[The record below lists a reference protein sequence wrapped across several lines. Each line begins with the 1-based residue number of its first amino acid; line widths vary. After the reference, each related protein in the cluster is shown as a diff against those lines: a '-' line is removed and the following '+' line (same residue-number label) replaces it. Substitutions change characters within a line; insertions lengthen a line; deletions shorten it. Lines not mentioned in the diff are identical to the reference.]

1 MKRTLL
7 FLGLSLLLAAT
18 PFTGSVNAEGKSVPK
33 PQGKEVI
40 RKQIDR
46 EREKQVQYHIKE
58 FKSLDKSARQSFLSD
73 YNYPVQEQRLSLDSI
88 DSEQYVENYFE
99 DLLANAYI
107 YTMDDNGY
115 VYDKEGDVV
124 NQLDLSEAAAPLDS
138 KIATD
143 TLSNNGLITTSVN
156 LDSSINGYSSGAF
169 ARQVTTSGY
178 KGIKT
183 SFILPTD
190 AYFNTPNSSIVGYL
204 YNGIDVLS
212 SSQLG
217 GYKLEGGLQ
226 YSEDYDN
233 YTAVIHP
240 QGVTQNAIPEGY
252 STEPPR
258 YVQGTSII
266 SNLLYDTASSQFKY
280 FVNGTIAGGAN
291 QYIYFYYSKS
301 LTSTQLSALTVKRV
315 VALAKD
321 GYTGTNIG
329 NVQVT
334 YTGTTVTT
342 TSGTPLDLTSAM
354 LSSHYYNGITYGTA
368 DTPASA
374 VTKAGGIT
382 TQKINVNTT
391 GF

>member
-18 PFTGSVNAEGKSVPK
+18 PFTGSVNAEGESAPT
-33 PQGKEVI
+33 PQSKEVI
-40 RKQIDR
+40 RKQIDN
-46 EREKQVQYHIKE
+46 EREKQVQYHIQE

-88 DSEQYVENYFE
+88 DSEQYVESYFE

-124 NQLDLSEAAAPLDS
+124 NQLDLSEASRQDTEIAP
-138 KIATD
+138 D
-143 TLSNNGLITTSVN
+143 TLSETGISPAAVTVDT
-156 LDSSINGYSSGAF
+156 SINGSNTGAF

-190 AYFNTPNSSIVGYL
+190 NYFNTPDSTVVGYL

-212 SSQLG
+212 SSQLS

-226 YSEDYDN
+226 YSEEYDN
-233 YTAVIHP
+233 YTAIIHP
-240 QGVTQNAIPEGY
+240 LGIPQNAIPQGY
-252 STEPPR
+252 TTEPPR
-258 YVQGTSII
+258 YAQGTPVI
-266 SNLLYDTASSQFKY
+266 SNLLYDTASAQFKY
-280 FVNGTIAGGAN
+280 FVNGTNVNGVS
-291 QYIYFYYSKS
+291 QYIYFYYNDKT
-301 LTSTQLSALTVKRV
+301 LTSTEISALTVKRV
-315 VALAKD
+315 VALAKT
-321 GYTGTNIG
+321 GYAGTNIG

-342 TSGTPLDLTSAM
+342 TSGSTVDLTSAM
-354 LSSHYYNGITYGTA
+354 LSNHYYNGKTHGTA